1 MKVTVLWYKLLHWY
15 YRFQIDRKTKKIQ
28 EFNEWIEKQK
38 KYETQTIHKER

>member
-1 MKVTVLWYKLLHWY
+1 MRVTALWYRLLHWY

-38 KYETQTIHKER
+38 KYETKTIHKER